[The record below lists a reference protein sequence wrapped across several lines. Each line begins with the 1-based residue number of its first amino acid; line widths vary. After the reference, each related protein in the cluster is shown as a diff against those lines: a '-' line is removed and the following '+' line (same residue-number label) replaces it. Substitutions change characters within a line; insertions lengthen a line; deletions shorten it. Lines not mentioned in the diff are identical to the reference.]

1 MYVLLLLNQFCA
13 QTILRATGPKK
24 TCRREKKI
32 IISNFILWTKMHF
45 LFLANQGFG
54 QNNRKVKRK
63 QAYAILKNHET
74 TTVVLV
80 SRNAIKL
87 QVPFSSPPL
96 PNRHVVCWFKEKF
109 KFSIGYFKCYQLTNL
124 TKPNPL
130 SLLTKTSATSP
141 NFSNIPL
148 SSVSS
153 QLTKFPTKS
162 RQRPENFLSLGLLL
176 PELQFVELFDAGDS
190 EGFR

>member
-1 MYVLLLLNQFCA
+1 MFCSFL
-13 QTILRATGPKK
+13 TNSE
-24 TCRREKKI
+24 RRPFFEQPAPRRLVEEKKKI

-74 TTVVLV
+74 ITVVLV